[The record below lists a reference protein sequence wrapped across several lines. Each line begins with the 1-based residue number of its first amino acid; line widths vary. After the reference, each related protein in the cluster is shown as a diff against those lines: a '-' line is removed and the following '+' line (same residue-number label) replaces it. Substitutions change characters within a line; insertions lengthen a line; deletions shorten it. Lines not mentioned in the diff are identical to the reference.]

1 MTNNCD
7 FCSPLHTVLPLYCSR
22 ARAFESSCQ
31 KSPCSSLAKQGKSSW
46 LFFLS
51 SSFPLLRKSRAGE
64 FLAGTFKRA
73 HTLQYSDRTLSN
85 WLIFFGSFMDCFFP
99 VDISPPGPS
108 NSAASMTLLVHPS
121 TDIIIIMMLYI
132 IASSTSWSRNIPYD
146 KDNAMLFYTA
156 MNDVIHNTSSCQM
169 PPARL
174 THGSL
179 WNRGPHEKWLLLKNY
194 RKDKRK
200 GDRSSPMICVCLFP
214 YFVALKVFHWFLL
227 HDNPLRHYRYFLF
240 P

>member
-1 MTNNCD
+1 
-7 FCSPLHTVLPLYCSR
+7 
-22 ARAFESSCQ
+22 
-31 KSPCSSLAKQGKSSW
+31 
-46 LFFLS
+46 
-51 SSFPLLRKSRAGE
+51 
-64 FLAGTFKRA
+64 
-73 HTLQYSDRTLSN
+73 
-85 WLIFFGSFMDCFFP
+85 
-99 VDISPPGPS
+99 
-108 NSAASMTLLVHPS
+108 MTLLVHPS

-227 HDNPLRHYRYFLF
+227 HDNLLRHYTPQHVISYFLSLMAHTSKLTSLSYSLLVRDQNDIQVLGVCCSVSEEF
-240 P
+240 GKNG